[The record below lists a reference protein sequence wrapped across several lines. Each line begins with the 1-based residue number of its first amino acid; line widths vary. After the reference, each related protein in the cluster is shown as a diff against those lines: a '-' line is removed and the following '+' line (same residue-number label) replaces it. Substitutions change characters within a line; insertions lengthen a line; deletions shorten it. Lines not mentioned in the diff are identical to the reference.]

1 MQVAQAQVD
10 EARKLSADAERKLAE
25 TKVMEVER
33 MSQYVQS
40 LENNDEEEVPEAY
53 LREDWNN
60 HPEVARET
68 FFFFKLQR
76 KECSFLLFCAWTSDQ
91 HKYVFF
97 FTLHCIRFAV

>member
-33 MSQYVQS
+33 MSQHVKS

-53 LREDWNN
+53 LRED
-60 HPEVARET
+60 
-68 FFFFKLQR
+68 
-76 KECSFLLFCAWTSDQ
+76 
-91 HKYVFF
+91 
-97 FTLHCIRFAV
+97 